1 MQFIYTDLANNID
14 IYLADQPDI
23 KVRATFVDDG
33 DVFIYASNDKLFTTY
48 INQVIDPLKK
58 PHIYFQSNL
67 KEIEDDERFNTYCS
81 YIMDNTNYQA
91 QHKGEYVDGTQ
102 DGKWEATYSVT
113 KEDNDM

>member
-1 MQFIYTDLANNID
+1 MKFIYTDLPSNID

-48 INQVIDPLKK
+48 INQVVDPYKK

-67 KEIEDDERFNTYCS
+67 KEIEDEEQFNTYCS
-81 YIMDNTNYQA
+81 YIMGNTNYQA
-91 QHKGEYVDGTQ
+91 QHKDEYVDGTK
-102 DGKWEATYSVT
+102 DGKWNPTFEVSENTNA
-113 KEDNDM
+113 